1 MLKIAFCDDET
12 QETRR
17 LEALLE
23 EYAADRGQDFAHT
36 SYQSPVELMAE
47 VEKGTRFD
55 IILLDVLMPGENG
68 MAAAREIREY
78 DSNVKIIFL
87 TSSTEFAV
95 ESYAVDAWYYQL
107 KPIRRED
114 FFRLMDSACAA
125 CTREQKHSLILRSK
139 SGIVRLELEE
149 LVYCEVMGRTLTF
162 HLNNGVVLE
171 SDVDGLM
178 QSVKLNAGQAGQQ
191 LPDDATLRH
200 QILERLIMDQIV
212 LQMGQKMGVKVSDDQ
227 LDQAIANIAKQNNM
241 TMDQMRSRL
250 AYDGLNYNTYRNQ
263 IRKEM
268 LIAEVRNNEVRR
280 RVTILPQE
288 VDALA
293 KQVGNQNDASTELNL
308 SHILIPLPENPT
320 SDQAAE
326 AESQARS
333 IVDQARKGGDF
344 GKLAITYSADQQALK
359 GGQMGWGRIQELP
372 SIFAQALSTAK
383 KGDIVGPIRSGVGFH
398 ILKVNDL
405 RGQSQSISVTEV
417 HARHILMKPSPIMTD
432 DQARAKLEQ
441 IAADIKSG
449 KTSFA
454 NAAKEFSQDPG
465 SANQGGDLGWA
476 AADIYDPAFRDALMK
491 LNKGQMSAPVHSSF
505 GWHLIELMDAR
516 NVDKTD
522 AAQKDRAYRML
533 FNRKF
538 SEEAATWMQEQR
550 ASAYVKVLSN

>member
-1 MLKIAFCDDET
+1 MKNWKT
-12 QETRR
+12 
-17 LEALLE
+17 LLLGVAMVANTSF
-23 EYAADRGQDFAHT
+23 AAPQVVDK
-36 SYQSPVELMAE
+36 V
-47 VEKGTRFD
+47 
-55 IILLDVLMPGENG
+55 
-68 MAAAREIREY
+68 AA
-78 DSNVKIIFL
+78 V
-87 TSSTEFAV
+87 V
-95 ESYAVDAWYYQL
+95 
-107 KPIRRED
+107 
-114 FFRLMDSACAA
+114 
-125 CTREQKHSLILRSK
+125 
-139 SGIVRLELEE
+139 
-149 LVYCEVMGRTLTF
+149 
-162 HLNNGVVLE
+162 NNGVVLE

-178 QSVKLNAGQAGQQ
+178 KSVKLNSGEAGQQ

-212 LQMGQKMGVKVSDDQ
+212 LQMGQKMGVKISDEQ
-227 LDQAIANIAKQNNM
+227 LDQAIANIAKQNNI
-241 TMDQMRSRL
+241 TPDQMRSRL
-250 AYDGLNYNTYRNQ
+250 AYDGISYATYRNQ

-268 LIAEVRNNEVRR
+268 LISEVRNNEVRR

-326 AESQARS
+326 AESQARA
-333 IVDQARKGGDF
+333 IVEQARNGDDF
-344 GKLAITYSADQQALK
+344 GKLAITYSADQ
-359 GGQMGWGRIQELP
+359 
-372 SIFAQALSTAK
+372 QALSTAK

-405 RGQSQSISVTEV
+405 RGQSQNISVTEV
-417 HARHILMKPSPIMTD
+417 HARHILLKPSPIMTD

-449 KTSFA
+449 KTTFDK
-454 NAAKEFSQDPG
+454 AAKEFSQDPG

-505 GWHLIELMDAR
+505 GWHLIQLMDTR